1 MPMLQDHVPHAN
13 KEIRVKQLLR
23 DLFDSRIGQELEV
36 VESVCSV
43 ERLSNVLSSDKEF
56 STISIVNMY
65 GCLIG
70 LIPKSFVVVLI

>member
-1 MPMLQDHVPHAN
+1 M
-13 KEIRVKQLLR
+13 
-23 DLFDSRIGQELEV
+23 

-43 ERLSNVLSSDKEF
+43 ERLAQVLDSERGY

-70 LIPKSFVVVLI
+70 LIPKSVVIVLIE